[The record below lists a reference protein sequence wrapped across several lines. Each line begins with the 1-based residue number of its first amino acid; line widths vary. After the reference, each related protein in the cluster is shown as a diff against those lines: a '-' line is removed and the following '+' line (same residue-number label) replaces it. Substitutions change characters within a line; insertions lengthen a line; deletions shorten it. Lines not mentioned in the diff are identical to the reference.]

1 MSPVVVAVLAGG
13 AGRRMGGDKPRR
25 RLNGLR
31 LLDHALNKAHA
42 LAGPVILVVRDP
54 AQADG
59 FAETIVLDAPDIDG
73 PLAGLLAALVWAAD
87 AGFDQVLTL
96 ACDMPRVPGDLLSRL
111 QSALTAE
118 SDVAVAASGGR
129 LHPVCALWRTTAVP
143 VLRRRADEGRLSLQG
158 LSEAVGRVIVDWPA
172 EDDDAFVN
180 INTIDDLALA
190 EAALPEHG

>member
-13 AGRRMGGDKPRR
+13 AGRRMGGGKTRR

-118 SDVAVAASGGR
+118 SGVAVAASGGR

>member
-59 FAETIVLDAPDIDG
+59 FVETIVLDAPDIDG

-118 SDVAVAASGGR
+118 SGVAVAASGGR

>member
-118 SDVAVAASGGR
+118 SCVAVAASGGR

>member
-118 SDVAVAASGGR
+118 SGVAVAASGGR

-158 LSEAVGRVIVDWPA
+158 VSEAVGRVIVDWPA

>member
-42 LAGPVILVVRDP
+42 LAGTVILVVRDP

-59 FAETIVLDAPDIDG
+59 FVETIVLDAPDIDG

-118 SDVAVAASGGR
+118 SGVAVAASGGR

>member
-73 PLAGLLAALVWAAD
+73 PLAGLLAALVWVAD

-118 SDVAVAASGGR
+118 SGVAVAASGGR

>member
-1 MSPVVVAVLAGG
+1 MSLVVVAVLAGG

-31 LLDHALNKAHA
+31 LLDHVLDKAHA

-59 FAETIVLDAPDIDG
+59 FAETVVLDAPAIDG

-96 ACDMPRVPGDLLSRL
+96 ACDMPRVPEDLLSRL

-118 SDVAVAASGGR
+118 AGVAVAASGGR
-129 LHPVCALWRTTAVP
+129 LHPVCALWRITAVP
-143 VLRRRADEGRLSLQG
+143 VLRRRAHEGRLSLQG

-180 INTIDDLALA
+180 INTIADLALA
-190 EAALPEHG
+190 EAAPPKHG

>member
-59 FAETIVLDAPDIDG
+59 FAETIMLDAPDIDG

-118 SDVAVAASGGR
+118 SGVAVAASGGR

>member
-1 MSPVVVAVLAGG
+1 
-13 AGRRMGGDKPRR
+13 
-25 RLNGLR
+25 
-31 LLDHALNKAHA
+31 
-42 LAGPVILVVRDP
+42 
-54 AQADG
+54 
-59 FAETIVLDAPDIDG
+59 
-73 PLAGLLAALVWAAD
+73 
-87 AGFDQVLTL
+87 
-96 ACDMPRVPGDLLSRL
+96 
-111 QSALTAE
+111 
-118 SDVAVAASGGR
+118 VAVAASGGR

>member
-118 SDVAVAASGGR
+118 SGVAVAASGGR

>member
-111 QSALTAE
+111 QSAPSAPLTPSGPSSGSARRPRP
-118 SDVAVAASGGR
+118 VAGR
-129 LHPVCALWRTTAVP
+129 R
-143 VLRRRADEGRLSLQG
+143 
-158 LSEAVGRVIVDWPA
+158 
-172 EDDDAFVN
+172 
-180 INTIDDLALA
+180 
-190 EAALPEHG
+190 

>member
-59 FAETIVLDAPDIDG
+59 FAETIMLDAPDIDG

-118 SDVAVAASGGR
+118 SGVAVAASGGR
-129 LHPVCALWRTTAVP
+129 PHPVCALWRTTAVP